1 LLQKELEGER
11 KIKVIYMAKEFT
23 FKGKTLEE
31 LQKMSLTEFSKLVSS
46 RARRAIERHGLNKNI
61 EEKIIQAKKTLEA
74 GKYPKPIKTHLRDQ
88 VIIPSMIG
96 LNFAVYNGKEFN
108 TIEIKEKM
116 IGHYL
121 GEYSFTRKRLTHG
134 KAGIGATRSST
145 AITAR

>member
-1 LLQKELEGER
+1 
-11 KIKVIYMAKEFT
+11 MAKEFT
-23 FKGKTLEE
+23 YKGKTLKE
-31 LQKMSLTEFSKLVSS
+31 LQEMSLIEFSKIVSS
-46 RARRAIERHGLNKNI
+46 RARRAIERNGLNKNI
-61 EEKIIQAKKTLEA
+61 EEKIVHAKKSLDA

-96 LNFAVYNGKEFN
+96 LNFAVYNGKEFT
-108 TIEIKEKM
+108 TIEIKPKM

-121 GEYSFTRKRLTHG
+121 GEFSFTRKRLTHG